1 MSKNGGAEPRH
12 VRVAIIGS
20 GFAGLGTAIRLKNKG
35 ISNFVILE
43 RASDLG
49 GVWRDNSYPNCA
61 CDVQSHLYSFSFAR
75 NTEWTRS
82 FSPQP
87 EIWSYLRSCAERF
100 GIAQNIAYDHE
111 VLALDWDEQQK
122 VWRIETSKENFTA
135 DLVVAA
141 TGGLSE
147 PAIPKLPGLGSFAGT
162 TFHSSHWRHDF
173 DLAGKRVAVIG
184 TGASAIQFVPAIQP
198 KVEKLFLIQRT
209 PPWIMPRN
217 DQAISDR
224 TKIVLRKSKTAQ
236 LMIRGGIYASREVLA
251 LPFFYPWIAKIV
263 QSRAL
268 RHLEMSVSDPAL
280 RKKLTP
286 SYTLGCKRILLSDDY
301 LPSLTKPNV
310 EVVAS
315 AVTEVR
321 PHSIVTADGS
331 EHEVDAIIFGTGF
344 QVQDYPLAKK
354 TRGKNGELLA
364 ASWKSRMTAHL
375 GTTVH
380 GFPNLFFLMGPNTA
394 LGHSSVIV
402 MIESQ
407 IEHFLNALEYMEKNH
422 LETIEPSREAQR
434 TFVEEIDEKTA
445 GTVWASGGC
454 ASWYL
459 DKTRQNT
466 TLWPGFTFSFMR
478 RTARFDAD
486 EYRVA

>member
-1 MSKNGGAEPRH
+1 MKTESRH

-35 ISNFVILE
+35 IDDFVILE
-43 RASDLG
+43 RADDLG

-87 EIWSYLRSCAERF
+87 EIWNYLRACAQRF
-100 GIAQNIAYDHE
+100 GLLSHLALGHE
-111 VLALDWDEQQK
+111 VRALDWDEK
-122 VWRIETSKENFTA
+122 KKIWKIETSKENFTA

-147 PAIPKLPGLGSFAGT
+147 PSIPKLPGLDSFEGT
-162 TFHSSHWRHDF
+162 TFHSSTWRHDF
-173 DLAGKRVAVIG
+173 DLTNQRVAVIG
-184 TGASAIQFVPAIQP
+184 TGASAIQFVPGIQP
-198 KVEKLFLIQRT
+198 KVKKLFLIQRT

-217 DQAISDR
+217 DRAISDL
-224 TKIVLRKSKTAQ
+224 TKSLLRKSKFAQ
-236 LMIRGGIYASREVLA
+236 LMIRGGIYGARELLA
-251 LPFFYPWIAKIV
+251 LPFFYPTIAKIV
-263 QSRAL
+263 QMQARHHLHSQVKDPVL
-268 RHLEMSVSDPAL
+268 RQ
-280 RKKLTP
+280 KLTP

-310 EVVAS
+310 EVIAA
-315 AVTEVR
+315 AVTEIR
-321 PHSIVTADGS
+321 PHSIVTADGG

-354 TRGKNGELLA
+354 THGRNGELLA
-364 ASWKSRMTAHL
+364 ARWKSRMTAHL

-394 LGHSSVIV
+394 LGHSSVIL

-407 IEHFLNALEYMEKNH
+407 IEYFLSALEYLEKNR
-422 LETIEPSREAQR
+422 LNAIEPNEDAQKH
-434 TFVEEIDEKTA
+434 FVDEIDAKTA

-459 DKTRQNT
+459 DKTQKNT

-478 RTARFDAD
+478 RMSRFNES